1 MVGAKRLRY
10 GPAPSGLYA
19 GALYHVTGRGD
30 WREDVFWEDR
40 DRQMF
45 LQLLEATCAKTH
57 QVPAGVNRNERD
69 PLLST
74 NFILPP
80 VTGDPYPAPR
90 LAHPVA
96 FNPHSPW
103 IWTRDPGAGN
113 PFVACS
119 GPTPVTACPNVCRAG
134 RDGLRFNPNRWR
146 SLGHKDL
153 SRDRP
158 RDRARRGDFLR
169 SCCRCHRRWFRGA
182 AGQQNRCQRE
192 RVKTSFHVNL
202 LA

>member
-1 MVGAKRLRY
+1 PLPDCMRRCALSCDWPRRLAGGHFLGGS
-10 GPAPSGLYA
+10 GPAN
-19 GALYHVTGRGD
+19 V
-30 WREDVFWEDR
+30 
-40 DRQMF
+40 

-69 PLLST
+69 PLLPT

-96 FNPHSPW
+96 FNPHGPW

-119 GPTPVTACPNVCRAG
+119 GPTPVTACPNVCRSR
-134 RDGLRFNPNRWR
+134 RDG
-146 SLGHKDL
+146 
-153 SRDRP
+153 
-158 RDRARRGDFLR
+158 
-169 SCCRCHRRWFRGA
+169 
-182 AGQQNRCQRE
+182 
-192 RVKTSFHVNL
+192 
-202 LA
+202 